1 MKNNKKEVGLLKKKR
16 FMFLIMAVLLGV
28 TGYVNFRYNNPATE
42 ETAKVLGEAQ
52 YVSTNEQ
59 VETTKTD
66 ILKMEREEARDKSK
80 SNLEDVIKGE
90 GFSEEA
96 KKEAE
101 QKLIEIS
108 DYIRIENDVETLVK
122 NKGFENVTTYNENG
136 IIVAV
141 MKDELLNTEIAKITE
156 IIISQTNLSADKI
169 KITTSN

>member
-1 MKNNKKEVGLLKKKR
+1 MKNNKKEIGLLKKKR
-16 FMFLIMAVLLGV
+16 VMLLFMAVLLGV
-28 TGYVNFRYNNPATE
+28 TGYVNFTYKNQETD

-66 ILKMEREEARDKSK
+66 ILKMEREEARDKAK
-80 SNLEDVIKGE
+80 TLLEDVIKGE
-90 GFSEEA
+90 GYSEEA

-101 QKLIEIS
+101 QKLLAIS
-108 DYIRIENDVETLVK
+108 DYIRIENDIETLVE
-122 NKGFENVTTYNENG
+122 NKGFENVVTYNENG
-136 IIVAV
+136 IVVAV

-156 IIISQTNLSADKI
+156 IIVSQTNLTSDKI

>member
-1 MKNNKKEVGLLKKKR
+1 
-16 FMFLIMAVLLGV
+16 
-28 TGYVNFRYNNPATE
+28 
-42 ETAKVLGEAQ
+42 
-52 YVSTNEQ
+52 

-101 QKLIEIS
+101 QKLIAIS

-156 IIISQTNLSADKI
+156 IIISQTNLPADKI